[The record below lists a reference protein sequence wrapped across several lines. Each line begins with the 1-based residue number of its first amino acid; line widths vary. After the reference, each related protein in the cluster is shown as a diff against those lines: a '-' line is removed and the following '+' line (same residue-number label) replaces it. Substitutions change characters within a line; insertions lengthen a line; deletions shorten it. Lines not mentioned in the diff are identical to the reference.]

1 MKRTIANARRRFKHG
16 GFLALLYITSASST
30 GTTANPTSGTVN
42 SDLPPPASSSSSSRR
57 KPSSSLLS
65 LSSSSPSPIYA
76 VLFALLVL
84 CFVFYF
90 LGVPFSPYPFSH
102 GFRRNN
108 IGRFQAAP
116 DDETVSHLYDDDL
129 INATRHKWGRRFVD
143 GALSG
148 ELWEK
153 IKDDVAIGVKT
164 GHEVA
169 KSRLDKLRSTGWWS
183 TGRDIPNLLF
193 ISDHSDKELGVVS
206 IRDYGLALLNA
217 TAFSTSSNINNST
230 SDRETIDDNPN
241 ILPEKWFQKSGW
253 RGDKDKNLPAFH
265 LLRSVFPKKK
275 WYILLDDDTYI
286 LLENFAHYVSQPGM
300 QPDSRPIYTGKVFY
314 ISRCGGFARDGTNI
328 TNKSDRGMFAHGGS
342 GIVMNKLAMD
352 VMYPN
357 IAQCVREYSSCWAGD
372 MQVGLCLRKHGVKVR
387 RYTTRRVLERNFIPF
402 RPSKAMAD
410 RRYSQRWKSDHELP
424 LTFHKIP
431 EAEQAAL
438 AEFEKISMRSKKMVA
453 FQPLRLYLTER
464 GIIPAHAT
472 NDRKSRFFSTEFLP
486 KRLLVEENI
495 LERDE

>member
-1 MKRTIANARRRFKHG
+1 M
-16 GFLALLYITSASST
+16 
-30 GTTANPTSGTVN
+30 
-42 SDLPPPASSSSSSRR
+42 
-57 KPSSSLLS
+57 
-65 LSSSSPSPIYA
+65 
-76 VLFALLVL
+76 L